1 MNERLQPARRFYWE
15 PEDRRFI
22 VDASHKHWPEEVK
35 QVVHRADLACQNTFI
50 FTHRWD
56 MERCEEEVSF
66 PEGINW
72 YYRHNEDLEWLV
84 MLNRSR
90 YMGELGQAYWLTGKE
105 KYAEGFIRLLKDWIR
120 QNPLTEE
127 EVLAAA
133 DRNFNVKD
141 TWRKLDSGIRITHW
155 LKGYYCVRSCALWG
169 AAEEEL
175 FMEGVRRH
183 GMYLNLAYVPHDRQ
197 SNWGFLETNGLFQ
210 LALMFP
216 ELEEA
221 EVWQNTALQ
230 RLSNMCKL
238 QVFQDG
244 LQNEQCTM
252 YHHEVLHCLFESLWL
267 GKLNGIEMPEV
278 LHDTLNRMFSASL
291 AFVQPDGRQ
300 PMLGDSDS
308 TDIRDV
314 LCRGAVLFSRGDL
327 KRMAYDRLDYEG
339 IWFFGERGYDR
350 FRRLVVQEPEFT
362 SILLKDSGYAFMRS
376 DWSSKGQYLV
386 FDGGHMDVIRAHGH
400 DDLLHVSLFAHGREF
415 LIDPGRYTYM
425 ETEDRQYFME
435 SLQHNTLSVDGETI
449 STYVSSWR
457 WTDVARPI
465 DRYWSSGLDYD
476 YVQAGHDGYW
486 RLDQPVHVFRQVLF
500 VKPDYWIMIDTCRSH
515 GEHEYT
521 IPFHFAEGIQ
531 LTIREDGIILADSGE
546 DEPGLSIIPL
556 TPVRAEQGTSWVSRN
571 YNEKTPA
578 VKASF
583 RQKGKGFTKFVTLL
597 YPNPNGEVKL
607 PVVQELE
614 VLDSYGH
621 QVPSDL
627 ATAFS
632 IQRENGKEEFL
643 FSHQGPRS
651 YRFGDHHLSG
661 DALLV
666 RTNGLSGH
674 EIKSYVIK
682 V

>member
-1 MNERLQPARRFYWE
+1 MSEGSLPVRRFYWTE
-15 PEDRRFI
+15 EDRRFI
-22 VDASHKHWPEEVK
+22 VDACRKHWPEEVK
-35 QVVHRADLACQNTFI
+35 EVVHRADLACRNTFI

-56 MERCEEEVSF
+56 MERCEEEVAF
-66 PEGINW
+66 PERINW

-84 MLNRSR
+84 MLNRAR

-105 KYAEGFIRLLKDWIR
+105 KYAEGYIRLLKDWMQ

-127 EVLAAA
+127 EVCSAA
-133 DRNFNVKD
+133 DRAYNVKD

-155 LKGYYCVRSCALWG
+155 LKGYYCVRRCSLWG
-169 AAEEEL
+169 EPEEKL
-175 FMEGVRRH
+175 FKEAVRRH

-210 LALMFP
+210 LALLFP
-216 ELEEA
+216 ELAEA
-221 EVWQNTALQ
+221 ETWLQTALQ
-230 RLSNMCKL
+230 RLAEMCRL
-238 QVFQDG
+238 QVYSDG
-244 LQNEQCTM
+244 LHNEQCTM
-252 YHHEVLHCLFESLWL
+252 YHHEVLHCLFESVWL
-267 GKLNGIEMPEV
+267 GRLNGIEMPEV
-278 LHDTLNRMFSASL
+278 LEDTLNRMYTASL

-300 PMLGDSDS
+300 PMLGDSDG
-308 TDIRDV
+308 TDMRDV
-314 LCRGAVLFSRGDL
+314 LSRGSVLFGRGDL
-327 KRMAYDRLDYEG
+327 KRMAYERLDYEG

-350 FRRLVVQEPEFT
+350 FNQLAVEEPSFT
-362 SILLKDSGYAFMRS
+362 SIQLNDSGYAFMRS
-376 DWSSKGQYLV
+376 DWGSRAQYLV

-415 LIDPGRYTYM
+415 LADPGRFTYM

-457 WTDVARPI
+457 WADVARPF
-465 DRYWSSGLDYD
+465 DRYWNSGPDFD

-486 RLDQPVHVFRQVLF
+486 RLEQPVHVARQVLF
-500 VKPDYWIMIDTCRSH
+500 VKPDYWVIVDTCRSH

-521 IPFHFAEGIQ
+521 IPFHFAEGLD
-531 LTIREDGIILADSGE
+531 LTVREDGIVHAAAAQEGPALW
-546 DEPGLSIIPL
+546 IIPM
-556 TPVRAEQGTSWVSRN
+556 VQVDVKQAASWVSRH
-571 YNEKTPA
+571 YNEKTPS

-583 RQKGKGFTKFVTLL
+583 VRKGNGFTKFITLL
-597 YPNPNGEVKL
+597 YPSASPQARL
-607 PVVQELE
+607 PILQELE
-614 VLDSYGH
+614 VLDSYGK
-621 QVPSDL
+621 QVPSHL

-632 IQRENGKEEFL
+632 VQREQGKEEFV

-661 DALLV
+661 EVLLV
-666 RTNGLSGH
+666 RSGGLTGNDARPY
-674 EIKSYVIK
+674 IIK

>member
-1 MNERLQPARRFYWE
+1 MSESLQPIRRFYWGE
-15 PEDRRFI
+15 EDRRFI
-22 VDASHKHWPEEVK
+22 VDACRKHWPEEVK
-35 QVVHRADLACQNTFI
+35 QVVHRADLACKNTFI

-56 MERCEEEVSF
+56 MERCEEEVAF
-66 PEGINW
+66 PQGINW
-72 YYRHNEDLEWLV
+72 YYRHKEDLEWLV

-105 KYAEGFIRLLKDWIR
+105 KYTEGYIRLLKDWMR

-127 EVLAAA
+127 EVVASA
-133 DRNFNVKD
+133 DRNYNVKD

-155 LKGYYCVRSCALWG
+155 LKGYYCVRGCSLWG

-175 FMEGVRRH
+175 FKEAVRRH

-221 EVWQNTALQ
+221 AAWQQTALQ
-230 RLSNMCKL
+230 RLANMCKL

-267 GKLNGIEMPEV
+267 GKLNGVEMPEV
-278 LHDTLNRMFSASL
+278 LHDTLNRMFTASL
-291 AFVQPDGRQ
+291 SFVQPDGHQ

-314 LCRGAVLFSRGDL
+314 LSRGAVLFGRGDL

-350 FRRLVVQEPEFT
+350 FKQLVVQEPEFT

-376 DWSSKGQYLV
+376 DWSPQAQYLV

-415 LIDPGRYTYM
+415 LTDPGRFTYM

-435 SLQHNTLSVDGETI
+435 SLQHNTLSVDGQTI

-457 WTDVARPI
+457 WADVARPL
-465 DRYWSSGLDYD
+465 DRYWNSGSDFD

-486 RLDQPVHVFRQVLF
+486 RLDQPVHVLRQVLF
-500 VKPDYWIMIDTCRSH
+500 VKPDYWIMVDTCRSN

-531 LTIREDGIILADSGE
+531 LTARENGILHAADGQEGPS
-546 DEPGLSIIPL
+546 LSIIPL
-556 TPVRAEQGTSWVSRN
+556 IPVRAEQGSSWVSRN

-583 RQKGKGFTKFVTLL
+583 IQKGKGFTKFVTLL
-597 YPNPNGEVKL
+597 YPNADVEAKL
-607 PVVQELE
+607 PVIQELE
-614 VLDSYGH
+614 VLDSYGQ
-621 QVPSDL
+621 QVPSHL
-627 ATAFS
+627 ATAFLV
-632 IQRENGKEEFL
+632 QREQGREEFV

-651 YRFGDHHLSG
+651 YRFGAHHLSG
-661 DALLV
+661 EVLLV
-666 RTNGLSGH
+666 RTDGLSGH
-674 EIKSYVIK
+674 EVKSYIIK

>member
-1 MNERLQPARRFYWE
+1 MSEGLQPARRFYWE
-15 PEDRRFI
+15 EEDRRFI
-22 VDASHKHWPEEVK
+22 VDACQKHWPEEVK
-35 QVVHRADLACQNTFI
+35 QVVHRADLACRNTFI

-56 MERCEEEVSF
+56 MERCEEEVAF
-66 PEGINW
+66 PKGINW
-72 YYRHNEDLEWLV
+72 YYRHKEDLEWLV

-105 KYAEGFIRLLKDWIR
+105 KYAEGYIRLLKDWTR

-127 EVLAAA
+127 EVVASA
-133 DRNFNVKD
+133 DRNYNVKD

-175 FMEGVRRH
+175 FTEAVRRH

-221 EVWQNTALQ
+221 EAWLQTALQ
-230 RLSNMCKL
+230 RLANMCKL

-267 GKLNGIEMPEV
+267 GKLNGIDMPEV

-376 DWSSKGQYLV
+376 DWSSKAQYLV

-400 DDLLHVSLFAHGREF
+400 DDLLHVSLFANGREF

-425 ETEDRQYFME
+425 ETEERQYFME
-435 SLQHNTLSVDGETI
+435 SLQHNTLSVDGQTI

-457 WTDVARPI
+457 WAEVARPM
-465 DRYWSSGLDYD
+465 DRYWSSGSDYD

-486 RLDQPVHVFRQVLF
+486 RLDQPVHVLRQVLF
-500 VKPDYWIMIDTCRSH
+500 VKPDYWIMIDTCRSN
-515 GEHEYT
+515 GEHEYK

-531 LTIREDGIILADSGE
+531 LTIQEDGMIHADDGQ
-546 DEPGLSIIPL
+546 DGTGLSIIPL
-556 TPVRAEQGTSWVSRN
+556 VPVRTEQGVSWVSRN

-578 VKASF
+578 AKASF
-583 RQKGKGFTKFVTLL
+583 TQKGEGFTKFVTLL
-597 YPNPNGEVKL
+597 YPNPGGEMKL
-607 PVVQELE
+607 PVIQELE

-621 QVPSDL
+621 PVSSDL

-632 IQRENGKEEFL
+632 VQRENGKEEFV

-661 DALLV
+661 DVLLV
-666 RTNGLSGH
+666 RSNGLSGH
-674 EIKSYVIK
+674 EVKSYIIK